1 MIFLEVSV
9 KREIEKN
16 SKAIHDNMNIVLSE
30 DLKEENIKEVFKSIR
45 ILVDYTESL
54 ILNGSSAIEKI

>member
-1 MIFLEVSV
+1 MEVSV